1 MLSSFSA
8 HYWFLDKSWKLLF
21 SYPKYPGI
29 NEGGWFEIVPWKMRK
44 PHKLTVLT
52 PSLRLRKMFFFRH
65 QKLVKQ
71 HFATANFQL
80 NRCETR
86 LLMLYWQKEGMYF
99 NFITYLNIEFSY
111 NTRILTFLGVIYY
124 NNLPILSRFW
134 SASLSWQA
142 LNQMVSHG

>member
-8 HYWFLDKSWKLLF
+8 HYWFLDKSWKLVF
-21 SYPKYPGI
+21 SYPKYPRI
-29 NEGGWFEIVPWKMRK
+29 NEGVDLKYHGKWGS
-44 PHKLTVLT
+44 HTNYLTVLT
-52 PSLRLRKMFFFRH
+52 PISKTKENVFFRH